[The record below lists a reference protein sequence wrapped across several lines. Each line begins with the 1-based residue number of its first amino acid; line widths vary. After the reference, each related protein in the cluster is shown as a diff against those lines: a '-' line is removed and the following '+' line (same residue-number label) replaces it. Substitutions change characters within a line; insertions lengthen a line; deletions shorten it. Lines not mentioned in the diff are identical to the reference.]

1 MSKNSQNTT
10 KQKEGGKKVIF
21 LLRHTVE
28 TYGLLAG
35 FAVLCVFLSIANPY
49 FLTLPNIFNVGRQIA
64 VTAIIAFGMTFV
76 ITAAQ
81 IDLSVGSVVALTGVI
96 TAALVTRAGFP
107 VWIWLPLVLLTG
119 ITIGLMH
126 GFFVAKQK
134 IPAFLLTLAT
144 MGVLRGIGFIY
155 TRGHPIY
162 IGSRGFRAIGRGFVG
177 PVPIPIIIMVI
188 IWLICY
194 FILTQSKIGKYITV
208 VGESQRVA
216 RLSGI
221 NVDRVLIFV
230 FVILG
235 VLTAISGIIMASRL
249 GTGSP
254 QVALGLELN
263 VIAAV
268 ILGGTSLFGGEGRM
282 FGTLLGAMV
291 IGTLVNGMTLLNISP
306 YVQMVVRGLVILGA
320 VWVNMARYRV
330 KR

>member
-1 MSKNSQNTT
+1 MELNRRNRKT
-10 KQKEGGKKVIF
+10 VPF
-21 LLRHTVE
+21 LLRYLVE
-28 TYGLLAG
+28 TYGLLLG
-35 FAVLCVFLSIANPY
+35 FIFLCVFLSLASPY
-49 FLTLPNIFNVGRQIA
+49 FFTLPNIFNVGRQIA

-96 TAALVTRAGFP
+96 TAALLTRATLPTGT
-107 VWIWLPLVLLTG
+107 WLPLVLLIG
-119 ITIGLMH
+119 CLVGLMH

-144 MGVLRGIGFIY
+144 MAVLRGLGFIY
-155 TRGHPIY
+155 TQGHPIY
-162 IGSRGFRAIGRGFVG
+162 ISSQKFRAIGRGFIG
-177 PVPIPIIIMVI
+177 PIPSPIVIMMG
-188 IWLICY
+188 IWLFCY
-194 FILTQSKIGKYITV
+194 FILNQTRIGKYVSV
-208 VGESQRVA
+208 VGESQEVA

-221 NVDRVLIFV
+221 NVDKVLIFV
-230 FVILG
+230 FVLEG
-235 VLTAISGIIMASRL
+235 ALTAISGIIMASRL

-254 QVALGLELN
+254 QVALGLELD

-320 VWVNMARYRV
+320 VWINMAKYRI

>member
-10 KQKEGGKKVIF
+10 KQKEEKKVVS
-21 LLRHTVE
+21 LLRHMVE

-35 FAVLCVFLSIANPY
+35 FVVMCVFLSIASPY
-49 FLTLPNIFNVGRQIA
+49 FLTFSNIFNVGRQIA

-96 TAALVTRAGFP
+96 TAALVTRTGLP
-107 VWIWLPLVLLTG
+107 VWIWLPLVFLTG

-144 MGVLRGIGFIY
+144 MGVLRGLGFIY
-155 TRGHPIY
+155 TQGHPIY
-162 IGSRGFRAIGRGFVG
+162 IGSPGFRVLGRGFVG
-177 PVPIPIIIMVI
+177 PIPIPIIIMVI
-188 IWLICY
+188 LWLICY
-194 FILTQSKIGKYITV
+194 FILTQSKIGKYVTV
-208 VGESQRVA
+208 VGESQKVA

-230 FVILG
+230 FVIEG

>member
-1 MSKNSQNTT
+1 M
-10 KQKEGGKKVIF
+10 
-21 LLRHTVE
+21 LRHLVE
-28 TYGLLAG
+28 TYGLLLG
-35 FAVLCVFLSIANPY
+35 FIFLCVFLSLASPY
-49 FLTLPNIFNVGRQIA
+49 FFTLSNIFNVGRQIA

-96 TAALVTRAGFP
+96 TAALLTRATLPTGT
-107 VWIWLPLVLLTG
+107 WLPLVLLIG
-119 ITIGLMH
+119 SLVGLMH

-144 MGVLRGIGFIY
+144 MGVLRGLGFIY
-155 TRGHPIY
+155 TQGHPIY
-162 IGSRGFRAIGRGFVG
+162 IGSQKFRAIGRGFMG
-177 PVPIPIIIMVI
+177 PIPTPIVIMI
-188 IWLICY
+188 GIWIFCY
-194 FILTQSKIGKYITV
+194 FIFTQTRIGKYVSV
-208 VGESQRVA
+208 VGENQEVA

-221 NVDRVLIFV
+221 NVDKVLIFV
-230 FVILG
+230 FVLG
-235 VLTAISGIIMASRL
+235 GILTAISGITMASRL

-254 QVALGLELN
+254 QVALGLELD

-320 VWVNMARYRV
+320 VWINMTRYRI
-330 KR
+330 KK